1 VADPLV
7 AVGLIGLG
15 PAGPSETGGSGVAR
29 VAIKGKSKRSQGRP
43 VRRPATGPRIQTV
56 ERRLPWYRA
65 PAFPVTLAVIALIG
79 TLIAA
84 ANRVQEGWTRDD
96 VRRFT
101 TQLRAQTD
109 QLPSVIG
116 AGTKEL
122 PGFPSAQDLAGGKL
136 KPKQLAVRASG
147 WSAKLG
153 QIQGRVE
160 SITVGEAPAEAGDDG
175 RPLNAVG
182 GREPMLTSVRE
193 SYVAA
198 IGVYTEAA
206 NTFQKAGEA
215 PAGSAAAAA
224 LVEQG
229 AATATRAGEAMDAAA
244 ATLANLHAR
253 YGLDLT
259 RQMPGE
265 STEAFSA
272 RYSGAPSSNLLPPN

>member
-1 VADPLV
+1 M
-7 AVGLIGLG
+7 
-15 PAGPSETGGSGVAR
+15 
-29 VAIKGKSKRSQGRP
+29 AIKGKSKRSQGRP

-65 PAFPVTLAVIALIG
+65 PAFPVTLAVIALLG
-79 TLIAA
+79 TLVAA

-101 TQLRAQTD
+101 DALRVQTD

-116 AGTKEL
+116 TGTKDL
-122 PGFPSAQDLAGGKL
+122 PGFPSAQDLTAGKL
-136 KPKQLAVRASG
+136 TPDKLAVRASG
-147 WSAKLG
+147 WEAKLS

-160 SITVGEAPAEAGDDG
+160 AITVGQPPAEAGTDG
-175 RPLNAVG
+175 EPANGVG
-182 GREPMLTSVRE
+182 GREPMLTSVRD

-198 IGVYTEAA
+198 IAMYDEAA
-206 NTFQKAGEA
+206 TIFEKTGDV
-215 PAGSAAAAA
+215 PARSKAAAA

-229 AATATRAGEAMDAAA
+229 TAVATQAGQAMDAAA
-244 ATLANLHAR
+244 GTRARVHAR

-265 STEAFSA
+265 STEAFGA
-272 RYSGAPSSNLLPPN
+272 RYSGAAGSAPNVLPPN

>member
-1 VADPLV
+1 M
-7 AVGLIGLG
+7 
-15 PAGPSETGGSGVAR
+15 
-29 VAIKGKSKRSQGRP
+29 AIKGKSKRSQGRP
-43 VRRPATGPRIQTV
+43 VRRPATGPRIQSV

-65 PAFPVTLAVIALIG
+65 TAFAVTLAVIALLG

-101 TQLRAQTD
+101 ADLRAQTD
-109 QLPSVIG
+109 QLPAVIG
-116 AGTKEL
+116 AGTKDL
-122 PGFPSAQDLAGGKL
+122 PGFPSAQDLSTGKL

-147 WSAKLG
+147 WSAKLD

-160 SITVGEAPAEAGDDG
+160 SITVGDPPAEAATDG
-175 RPLNAVG
+175 EPANAVG
-182 GREPMLTSVRE
+182 GREAMLTSVRE

-198 IGVYTEAA
+198 IGMYSDAA
-206 NTFQKAGEA
+206 NIFQKAGEA
-215 PAGSAAAAA
+215 PAGSATAAA
-224 LVEQG
+224 LIEQG
-229 AATATRAGEAMDAAA
+229 AAVGTQAGQAMDAAA
-244 ATLANLHAR
+244 GTLARVHGR

-272 RYSGAPSSNLLPPN
+272 RYSGAAPSNLLPPN